1 MLIDD
6 DDDNDNDD
14 DDYIDTILNK
24 SKISNYKIYPYL
36 FLIYAIRHYTI
47 YTHTK
52 KHTHTKLTYYDTCN

>member
-47 YTHTK
+47 YTHTN
-52 KHTHTKLTYYDTCN
+52 THIQN

>member
-6 DDDNDNDD
+6 DDDNDNDNDD

-47 YTHTK
+47 YTHT
-52 KHTHTKLTYYDTCN
+52 HTKLTYYDTCN